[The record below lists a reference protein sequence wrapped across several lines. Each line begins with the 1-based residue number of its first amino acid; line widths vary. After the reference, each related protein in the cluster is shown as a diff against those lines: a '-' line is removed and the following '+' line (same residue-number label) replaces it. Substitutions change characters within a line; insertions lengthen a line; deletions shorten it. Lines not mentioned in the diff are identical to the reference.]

1 MKSVFAILLA
11 AGLLLTC
18 CSACGKQIQ
27 ESAQATPTPTQPV
40 SFDTGVAV
48 TPAPTDAE
56 TMYRAVLDAY
66 RDAQAQDFY
75 SGRLGEVVQEDSDL
89 NFELLQTAA
98 SYQAQ
103 GIVYQ
108 VLYAFHDLDGN
119 GTSELLI
126 AGTTA
131 FQSQSETAPPDI
143 YNVYA
148 YDGSK
153 PVMLASAGYRTHLAL
168 YQNGEFI
175 VHGSGGAQYYHYSFC
190 KIAANG
196 CEKEII
202 DEVSVYYPDAS
213 AAPVYSHDFDQD
225 NVMFAREFEVLMQSY
240 ADIGALT
247 VDWNLLTA

>member
-11 AGLLLTC
+11 ACLLLTC
-18 CSACGKQIQ
+18 FSACGKQIQ
-27 ESAQATPTPTQPV
+27 ESAQATPTPTQPA
-40 SFDTGVAV
+40 SFNTEVAV
-48 TPAPTDAE
+48 TPAPADAE

-75 SGRLGEVVQEDSDL
+75 SGRLGEVSLENSDL
-89 NFELLQTAA
+89 NFELLQAAA
-98 SYQAQ
+98 SYQER
-103 GIVYQ
+103 GIAYQ

-119 GTSELLI
+119 GTPELLI
-126 AGTTA
+126 GGTTA
-131 FQSQSETAPPDI
+131 FQSQSETALPDV

-175 VHGSGGAQYYHYSFC
+175 VYGSGGAQYDYYSFC

-202 DEVSVYYPDAS
+202 DEIFVYYPGAS
-213 AAPVYSHDFDQD
+213 AAPVYSHSFDQD

-247 VDWNLLTA
+247 IDWKLLAA